1 MKYSLLTNDLVLNRK
16 EYGGKAAKL
25 SKLPGMGIKIPRSL
39 VLPIETVK
47 AVAQGAALHAEEL
60 IAEFDEGSLLAIRPS
75 SEHVEWGGLQT
86 ILHVGI
92 NDKIFQQKAN
102 ELGSEIA
109 ENVYL
114 NFIID
119 YSVRVFRLDP
129 EGFEDIRERKIQ
141 TSDKIR
147 QALELFHAERGREFT
162 QDPHVQLYHC
172 IRSMARVWEGTTA
185 RMLRRAQDAP
195 EDSGLG
201 LIIQEMVYQQGNG
214 FRKVGRSNYRYIEQE
229 GWLHEIKYFDI
240 SSLGQNPIR
249 FATPKAVRHS
259 LHEYHGT
266 LRQEC
271 KDEFEL
277 VFVIE
282 DGHPQVLDYRIPQ
295 RTVNTEIKVAVGLV
309 KDKIISKAEALL
321 RIDPESLTRAIH
333 TQLGDFSQD
342 LILSQG
348 IAASPG
354 AASGVIVFSSKA
366 AEEMAAKE
374 QSCILV
380 RPETGPEDIKGMYT
394 AKGVLTG
401 RGGLTSHAAVIA
413 RSLGVPCVAAAT
425 DLEFNPRE
433 KTLISEGG
441 KIFREGDEITI
452 DGSAGIVID
461 GFVSKVRPSLDKDF
475 DTFLNWADEFRD
487 IGVRANADTLEEVEV
502 AKGFQAEG
510 IGLCRTEH
518 MFFAQSRLTVMRE
531 MIFRDS
537 TQDRRE
543 VLKDLLV
550 MQKGDFKELFAAMSG
565 YPVCIRLLDPPLH
578 EFLPRDNDE
587 IRELAEALDLPVSQ
601 IISRMEELREFNPM
615 LGMRGVRLGITTPEI
630 YEMQAR
636 AIFEA
641 AAEVKSEGVL
651 AKPEIMI
658 PLVSANREVEIIKDL
673 VDAVAQ
679 DVQVA
684 KGCVLSYKI
693 GVMVETPRA
702 AMRAGDLAEK
712 SAFLSFG
719 TNDLTQMTFGI
730 SRDDASRI
738 IDEYLKQ
745 GVLETDPFVTIDL
758 EGVGELLLMAV
769 ARGRAARKDLILSI
783 CGEHSADPSTIQFCR
798 ETQISYVS
806 CTPFRIPIARLAA
819 AQCVINQTNND
830 VMDKKP

>member
-1 MKYSLLTNDLVLNRK
+1 MKYSLLENDLVLNRE

-25 SKLPGMGIKIPRSL
+25 SKLSGMGIQIPRTL
-39 VLPIETVK
+39 VLPIKTVK
-47 AVAQGAALHAEEL
+47 AVAQGATLNTLEL
-60 IAEFDEGSLLAIRPS
+60 LTKFPENSLLAIRPS

-86 ILHVGI
+86 ILHVGM
-92 NDKIFQQKAN
+92 NDNIFQHKIS
-102 ELGSEIA
+102 ELGQEIA
-109 ENVYL
+109 ESIYL

-129 EGFEDIRERKIQ
+129 EGFEDIRENNFQTNEKIQ
-141 TSDKIR
+141 
-147 QALELFHAERGREFT
+147 QALDLYQAERGREFT
-162 QDPHVQLYHC
+162 QASHEQLYHC

-201 LIIQEMVYQQGNG
+201 LIIQEMVYQKGNG
-214 FRKVGRSNYRYIEQE
+214 FLKIGKSNFRNLDEE
-229 GWLHEIKYFDI
+229 ERNHEIKYFEI
-240 SSLGQNPIR
+240 SSLGNNPVNFDTPEGIR
-249 FATPKAVRHS
+249 SS
-259 LHEYHGT
+259 LQRYHT
-266 LRQEC
+266 ILRKDL

-277 VFVIE
+277 GFVVDKDQPLI
-282 DGHPQVLDYRIPQ
+282 LDYRVPQ
-295 RTVNTEIKVAVGLV
+295 RTVNSEIKVAVRLV
-309 KDKIISKAEALL
+309 EDKIISKPEALM
-321 RIDPESLTRAIH
+321 RIDPESLARAIH
-333 TQLGDFSQD
+333 TQLGDFEKD
-342 LILSQG
+342 RILSHG

-354 AASGVIVFSSKA
+354 AATGVIVFSSNA

-425 DLEFNPRE
+425 DLEFNPKE

-441 KIFREGDEITI
+441 KIFKEGDEITI
-452 DGSAGIVID
+452 DGSEGIVID

-475 DTFLNWADEFRD
+475 DTFLNWADEIRD

-502 AKGFQAEG
+502 AKGFKAEG

-550 MQKGDFKELFAAMSG
+550 MQKGDFKDLFTEMSG

-601 IISRMEELREFNPM
+601 IISRMDDLREFNPM

-641 AAEVKSEGVL
+641 AAEVEKEGIQ
-651 AKPEIMI
+651 ANPEIMI
-658 PLVSANREVEIIKDL
+658 PLVSVNREVELIKDL
-673 VDAVAQ
+673 VDSIAQ
-679 DVQVA
+679 DVQSNTR
-684 KGCVLSYKI
+684 CVLSYKI

-702 AMRAGDLAEK
+702 AMRAGDLAKK

-745 GVLETDPFVTIDL
+745 GVLQKDPFVTIDL

-769 ARGRAARKDLILSI
+769 ERGREAREDLILSI

-798 ETQISYVS
+798 ETQFSYVS
-806 CTPFRIPIARLAA
+806 CTPFRIPIAKLAA
-819 AQCVINQTNND
+819 AQCVINETKC
-830 VMDKKP
+830 VVS